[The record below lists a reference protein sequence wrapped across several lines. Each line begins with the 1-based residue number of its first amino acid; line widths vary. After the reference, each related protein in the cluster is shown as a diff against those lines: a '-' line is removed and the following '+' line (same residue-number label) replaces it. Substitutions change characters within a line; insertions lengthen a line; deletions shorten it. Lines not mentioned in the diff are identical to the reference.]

1 MARQHSSRGEA
12 KQPDPFLSWSVVAL
26 AWAKSHRRHI
36 LYSFLGVVVVA
47 GLVVAWFSWQA
58 QHRQRAAALL
68 YEARQSLEATAQA
81 TSAPS
86 PVQTI
91 ESLRTI
97 IDDYGHTPAAAQAYW
112 QLGHLYFARGDYT
125 AALSAYEQ
133 AQRRVSSKRELGSV
147 LVTLDI
153 AYAQEASEAC
163 DKALANY
170 EMVQQSSARWLHGEA
185 YLGMGRCY
193 EQRRA
198 TDQAIA
204 IYERALADGN
214 VTAAA
219 RQTIGER
226 LTHLQPL
233 AKTPAEQSQST
244 ETEPPVTPAADD
256 TPAAVPDPSKA
267 VPPTTSM
274 PEATPRVEQDKEPN
288 TGASATN
295 P

>member
-12 KQPDPFLSWSVVAL
+12 KQPDPFLSWSVVAI

-47 GLVVAWFSWQA
+47 GLIAAWFSWQS
-58 QHRQRAAALL
+58 QRRQRAAALL

-81 TSAPS
+81 TSASS
-86 PVQTI
+86 PEQTI

-112 QLGHLYFARGDYT
+112 QLGHVYFARGDYT
-125 AALSAYEQ
+125 AALTAYEQ
-133 AQRRVSSKRELGSV
+133 AQRRVPSKRELSSV

-163 DKALANY
+163 DQALANY
-170 EMVQQSSARWLHGEA
+170 ETVQQSSARWLHGEA

-204 IYERALADGN
+204 VYERALADGN
-214 VTAAA
+214 VMAAA
-219 RQTIGER
+219 RQTISER
-226 LTHLQPL
+226 LAHLQPV
-233 AKTPAEQSQST
+233 AKSPAEQSQAA
-244 ETEPPVTPAADD
+244 ETEPSATPAADD
-256 TPAAVPDPSKA
+256 TPAATPDPSKA
-267 VPPTTSM
+267 MPPTSST
-274 PEATPRVEQDKEPN
+274 PEALPRVEQDKESH
-288 TGASATN
+288 TGASGTN